1 MTKRDHYI
9 DVIIDTMKGN
19 NKAATEYLAFLIV
32 RDLIDAGYRIVSRET
47 EPGAVAIG
55 GAGGNGG
62 GKGGSAVVFG
72 DGVAIGGKGGNT

>member
-32 RDLIDAGYRIVSRET
+32 RDLIDAGYNIVSRET
-47 EPGAVAIG
+47 GAVAIG
-55 GAGGNGG
+55 GDGGNGG